1 MRKATFFILFTSC
14 LFCFTA
20 VMGQIDVKL
29 NPIGLLFNSPDVSVD
44 YILNE
49 QLSVEL
55 LAGVDYGV
63 VFGSGLLNRAN
74 RLTKSGLR
82 IRLLGKYYFETDKGG
97 DTWYAG
103 VYVGPRW
110 RTVTP
115 DEDNVTN
122 PGWTQATLTSGI
134 HGGYKF
140 ILNSNIIFDLGL
152 GLGRTFSDRIRS
164 QNPTSGAVISSIG
177 LDSFVRLEMGYRF

>member
-1 MRKATFFILFTSC
+1 M
-14 LFCFTA
+14 
-20 VMGQIDVKL
+20 
-29 NPIGLLFNSPDVSVD
+29 D
-44 YILNE
+44 YILND
-49 QLSVEL
+49 QLSVEF

-63 VFGSGLLNRAN
+63 VFGTGLLNRAN

-82 IRLLGKYYFETDKGG
+82 LRLLGKYYFETDKGG

-103 VYVGPRW
+103 IYVGPRW

-122 PGWTQATLTSGI
+122 SGWTQATFTTGV

-140 ILNSNIIFDLGL
+140 VLNSNILFDLGL
-152 GLGRTFSDRIRS
+152 GLGRSFSDRVRS
-164 QNPTSGAVISSIG
+164 QNPTSGAVISSLG